1 MAYLSEIKTNK
12 EILMGSLKRNFTA
25 LLTSLVLLALFLVA
39 LSVILTRTAQAADQ
53 QEFPVPVSVNSL
65 MVTMIDHSAHYVWDY
80 AALEEVMLE
89 DEWLA
94 VEYYSIQL
102 AAAGPLINLG
112 GTGEFDNDWIRS
124 PQWLSYAMDMSNAA
138 MKSLNAARLQDRSL
152 LQTAGDELLESCL
165 GCHRSFKPEVPTEGV
180 IHDPLYD
187 QLYHLFQREGEI

>member
-1 MAYLSEIKTNK
+1 
-12 EILMGSLKRNFTA
+12 MGTLKRNFTA
-25 LLTSLVLLALFLVA
+25 LITALVVLALLLVA
-39 LSVILTRTAQAADQ
+39 LSMMLANFAQAAER

-65 MVTMIDHSAHYVWDY
+65 MVTMIDHSAHYIWDY
-80 AALEEVMLE
+80 AALDAVMLE
-89 DEWLA
+89 EEWLT

-112 GTGEFDNDWIRS
+112 GTGELDNDWIRS
-124 PQWLSYAMDMSNAA
+124 PQWLSYAMDMSSAA
-138 MKSLNAARLQDRSL
+138 MKSLNAARLQDKAL
-152 LQTAGDELLESCL
+152 LQTAGDELLDSCL

>member
-1 MAYLSEIKTNK
+1 
-12 EILMGSLKRNFTA
+12 MGSLKRNFTA